1 MPLIVCFLFSIQCP
15 ELKAQAAKRFPADDP
30 ELYSSFCFF
39 MDSFSTWLDTRAAAK
54 PAGRTQLMQS
64 AAKYIKVDA
73 SELAK
78 VVTVCRTITSNHLQI
93 SNELKQYMDQRQV
106 SHAKPDAS
114 ALTQFEARRQAAI
127 QHAIA
132 QFQSSLSQSNWN
144 GLRTHING
152 THRQAISVGLN
163 NRKSP

>member
-1 MPLIVCFLFSIQCP
+1 MPLIVCFLLSILCP
-15 ELKAQAAKRFPADDP
+15 DLKGQAAKRFPADDP

-73 SELAK
+73 NELTK
-78 VVTVCRTITSNHLQI
+78 VVTICRTVTANHLQL
-93 SNELKQYMDQRQV
+93 STELKQYMDQRQV
-106 SHAKPDAS
+106 NKAKPDAV
-114 ALTQFEARRQAAI
+114 ALSQFEARRQAAI
-127 QHAIA
+127 QHAVA
-132 QFQSSLSQSNWN
+132 QLQSSLSQSSWN

-152 THRQAISVGLN
+152 THRQSISLGLN
-163 NRKSP
+163 ARKSP